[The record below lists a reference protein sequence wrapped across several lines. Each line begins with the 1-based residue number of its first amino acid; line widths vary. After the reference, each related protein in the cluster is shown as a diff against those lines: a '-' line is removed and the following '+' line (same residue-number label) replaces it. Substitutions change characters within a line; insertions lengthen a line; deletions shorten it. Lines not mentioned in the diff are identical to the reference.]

1 MGRIINMDIKITAS
15 TPLKIDTTYNTRD
28 LGGYKTKDGK
38 TTKMRAFLRSDL
50 PAQITDYSKK
60 VLLDYGV
67 RCVVDLRSLVEVNSM
82 PNALSSIS
90 EIDYY
95 LLPML
100 DQTTSQ
106 GFSGKMPD
114 NMGTVYIDLLN
125 HSQKDFGKMFHIFAQ
140 HSDSTNLFNCTA
152 GKDRTGVTAMLLLN
166 LAGVDTETILVDY
179 EVTENN
185 MHTVFEKQKVMIK
198 EKYGIDVPDCAFSS
212 ERFQMKMAIDYLE
225 KKWGDAEKYLLD
237 AAVSEEDIRIVRS
250 MLVD

>member
-1 MGRIINMDIKITAS
+1 MDTEITAS
-15 TPLKIDTTYNTRD
+15 KPLKIDITFNTRD
-28 LGGYKTKDGK
+28 LGGYKTKDGR
-38 TTKMRAFLRSDL
+38 TTKTHAFLRSDL
-50 PAQITDYSKK
+50 PAQITNYSKK

-67 RCVVDLRSLVEVNSM
+67 RCVVDLRSLAEVNSM
-82 PNALSSIS
+82 PNALRYIP

-95 LLPML
+95 SLPML

-106 GFSGKMPD
+106 GFNGKMPD
-114 NMGTVYIDLLN
+114 NMGTVYIDLIN

-140 HSDSTNLFNCTA
+140 HKDSTNLFNCTA

-166 LAGVDTETILVDY
+166 LAGVDSETILVDY
-179 EVTENN
+179 EVTESN
-185 MHTVFEKQKVMIK
+185 MHTFFEKQKVMLK

-212 ERFQMKMAIDYLE
+212 ERFQMEMAIGYLE

-250 MLVD
+250 MLDG